1 MPLSRT
7 VRLVVLGMLLATLA
21 SVVYKR
27 GFGWRLGAAPAALEG
42 EYLTEEAWIVGEI
55 VRDIAE
61 MSAYPSPPPVDLRIG
76 PATEEA
82 GEYAVYMHGLR
93 APIELD
99 LRRELWNPAA
109 FGAVARAVMA
119 MDGGRPVSADTRS
132 ASKTGSAPAKSP
144 YASATA
150 VHPSLLDLTP
160 ASIVNASASVSRLLS
175 INMRDA
181 QPHESAAIVLG
192 AFALRE
198 SAGRFADTR
207 WAMNRMTA
215 HLAMAEALG
224 GGSSIDGLLADALL
238 LALADHQTRALGILG
253 RMTTPDASKAVDA
266 WIRALRIRI
275 TQDWR
280 AIPLPS
286 RATLLEKHEY
296 FRARRATV
304 PAVNGYV
311 ELQRLGEAPGANW
324 MRMMQSAAA
333 TAEDIED
340 GWLLTNALDWEVDE
354 YESVYQRIHD
364 RPVGWNVSGALN
376 VTASRLV
383 GKDGPDVVPWS
394 AWAEFAQ
401 RHLSMFIS
409 RADDLYRR
417 GKVNDSLIDEEKRR
431 LQTELGT
438 LAAFRTA
445 TIWWTRGASGIND
458 AIDRAVA
465 NPERVSATAWS
476 FMETGARFE
485 PVRRGMPSAASWFLR
500 PSTRA
505 MYEAPSRIQH
515 AGHPRVHAEI
525 AAMMRDAPYDYDLAS
540 EFLTTKYGRT
550 PPYAEVMRALAVRRD
565 YDLRVLHAARRV
577 VEDDAERLSLLR
589 RSCEVSA
596 AECMALGSEHA
607 QRGRDDEA
615 AASYER
621 AFADPSVDA
630 IALSNVSGWLVSHY
644 FRNRRL
650 DPALQLAE
658 RSARTGSFPGLVT
671 LASLY
676 ERLERWDDAEEV
688 YREAAE
694 RYDDPSQL
702 LGFYYR
708 AVHNRKQMEFDEAWR
723 AALAEVF
730 PGGLTRDAGE
740 PGRPPRGA
748 IVTKDDELAKKA
760 GLQPGD
766 IVVALEGWR
775 VENIRQYAAINA
787 FFETDLMK
795 LTAWRRKRF
804 ELTVRMPGRLLG
816 AEFRT
821 YPVQAWGEK

>member
-1 MPLSRT
+1 
-7 VRLVVLGMLLATLA
+7 MLLATLA

-61 MSAYPSPPPVDLRIG
+61 VSAYPSPAPVDLRIG

-109 FGAVARAVMA
+109 FAAVARAVMA
-119 MDGGRPVSADTRS
+119 MDGGRPVNA
-132 ASKTGSAPAKSP
+132 AKAPAARAGAAAAKSP
-144 YASATA
+144 YASSAA
-150 VHPSLLDLTP
+150 VHPALLDLTP
-160 ASIVNASASVSRLLS
+160 ASIVNASVALSRLLAV
-175 INMRDA
+175 NMREA
-181 QPHESAAIVLG
+181 QPHESAALVLG

-198 SAGRFADTR
+198 SAGRFSDTR

-224 GGSSIDGLLADALL
+224 GGSSLDGQLAEALL
-238 LALADHQTRALGILG
+238 LALADHQTRALGMLG
-253 RMTTPDASKAVDA
+253 RLTTPDASKAVDA

-304 PAVNGYV
+304 RAVKGNV
-311 ELQRLGEAPGANW
+311 ELQRLGEAPSANW
-324 MRMMQSAAA
+324 MRLMQDAAP
-333 TAEDIED
+333 TADDVEE
-340 GWLLTNALDWEVDE
+340 GWLLTSALDWEVDE
-354 YESVYQRIHD
+354 YEGVYQRMHD

-383 GKDGPDVVPWS
+383 GKNGPEVLPWS

-409 RADDLYRR
+409 RADDLYFR
-417 GKVNDSLIDEEKRR
+417 GKVSASLIDEEKRR

-438 LAAFRTA
+438 LSAFRSA
-445 TIWWTRGASGIND
+445 TIWWTKGASGMNE

-465 NPERVSATAWS
+465 NPQRVSATVWS

-485 PVRRGMPSAASWFLR
+485 PVRRGMPSPASWFLR
-500 PSTRA
+500 PSTRT
-505 MYEAPSRIQH
+505 MYEAPTRIKH
-515 AGHPRVHAEI
+515 AGHPRVPAEI
-525 AAMMRDAPYDYDLAS
+525 SAMMRDAPYDYDLAS
-540 EFLTTKYGRT
+540 EFLTTKYGEK
-550 PPYAEVMRALAVRRD
+550 PPYAEVMRALGMRKD
-565 YDLRVLHAARRV
+565 YDLRVLHDARRV

-596 AECMALGSEHA
+596 PECMALASEHA
-607 QRGRDDEA
+607 QRGREDEA
-615 AASYER
+615 AASFER

-630 IALSNVSGWLVSHY
+630 VALANVSGWLVNHY
-644 FRNRRL
+644 FRQRRL

-658 RSARTGSFPGLVT
+658 RSAKTGSFAGLVT

-688 YREAAE
+688 YREAAD
-694 RYDDPSQL
+694 RYDNPSQL

-730 PGGLTRDAGE
+730 PNGLTRDAGE
-740 PGRPPRGA
+740 PGRPAIGV
-748 IVTKDDELAKKA
+748 IVTRNDELAKNA

-766 IVVALEGWR
+766 IIVALEGWR

-795 LTAWRRKRF
+795 LTAWRRKRI
-804 ELTVRMPGRLLG
+804 ELTVRAPGRLLG
-816 AEFRT
+816 SGFRS
-821 YPVQAWGEK
+821 YPVQDRGEK